1 MRSDAEGLFVGS
13 FRNTHRHIKKKSRLR
28 LPYVVLL
35 VTYMVSLTL

>member
-13 FRNTHRHIKKKSRLR
+13 FRNTHRHIKKKSRL
-28 LPYVVLL
+28 PYVVLL